1 MIRGQ
6 GQQNKVAKLKQGNP
20 DNDIATLLASRKQN
34 KKTFSTYPDVHLAF
48 W

>member
-20 DNDIATLLASRKQN
+20 DNDIDTLASRKQN